1 MELDAFQKEA
11 PISLPKNGALPLV
24 SVVVPTYNRVEL
36 LRETLV
42 AILSQTFKDFEALV
56 VDSSSTDGTED
67 FAAGI
72 NDARVRYF
80 KKSADGLVATGRN
93 LGIRNSLGR
102 YVAFCDDDD
111 LWIQDK
117 LSQQVEFMEQNP
129 DVVLSF
135 GYAVDFGD
143 TGSAGCLRYPKN
155 ECDSAASFDALI
167 MGNKITASTVM
178 VRKAG
183 LDKTGLF
190 DETPEFRAIEDYD
203 LWLRLARN
211 GRIACMPRVL
221 CKYRVHEGA
230 LTRNPYKENLKLLKL
245 IGKFRDNRWANEKL
259 LKKAEANVSRMIGNA
274 ALLTG
279 DVGYRQW
286 YLGAFRLYKAPKTIF
301 PLLFALMPEGVAR
314 RLFACL
320 KNVKIKGFQRARL
333 LV

>member
-1 MELDAFQKEA
+1 MEPDALQKEA
-11 PISLPKNGALPLV
+11 PAPSPRNRALPLV
-24 SVVVPTYNRVEL
+24 SVVVPTYNRREL

-56 VDSSSTDGTED
+56 VDSSSTDSTGEFIRAMED
-67 FAAGI
+67 T
-72 NDARVRYF
+72 RVRYF
-80 KKSADGLVATGRN
+80 KKPADGLVATGRN

-102 YVAFCDDDD
+102 YIAFCDDDD
-111 LWIQDK
+111 LWVEDK

-129 DVVLSF
+129 DVALSF

-143 TGSAGCLRYPKN
+143 AGSAGCLRYTKN
-155 ECDSAASFDALI
+155 ECDGAASFDALI

-178 VRKAG
+178 VRKSS
-183 LDKTGLF
+183 LDKSGLF

-203 LWLRLARN
+203 LWLRIARD

-245 IGKFRDNRWANEKL
+245 IGKFRDNRWADEKL
-259 LKKAEANVSRMIGNA
+259 LKKAEANVLRMIGNA

-279 DVGYRQW
+279 EDGYRQW
-286 YLGAFRLYKAPKTIF
+286 YLDAFRLFKTPDTFF
-301 PLLFALMPEGVAR
+301 PLTFALMPEGIAR

-320 KNVKIKGFQRARL
+320 KKVKIKGFQRARL